1 MFGLGWTEL
10 LLILLIV
17 IIIFGASRLRDL
29 GSGLGQGIREFKKS
43 ISREDPKEE
52 EEGKKEKGP

>member
-10 LLILLIV
+10 LLILLII

>member
-43 ISREDPKEE
+43 ISREEPKEE